1 MEVQKRHVVLET
13 DRYRIVGEITLPQ
26 DGYRNRFSD
35 LLNQDSRYFIPVVN
49 AEISP
54 IDGEGE
60 GVKRHFV
67 MVGRSQIEFA
77 YELRDVPVNNEA
89 REPLPDEIPSNGGL
103 PSNGA
108 IPSNGPIRE
117 IARQ

>member
-49 AEISP
+49 AEIAP
-54 IDGEGE
+54 IDGGDS
-60 GVKRHFV
+60 VKRHFV
-67 MVGRSQIEFA
+67 MVGRAQIEFA
-77 YELRDVPVNNEA
+77 YELRDVPVTTEQ
-89 REPLPDEIPSNGGL
+89 RDDIPDAL

-108 IPSNGPIRE
+108 IRE
-117 IARQ
+117 VLR

>member
-1 MEVQKRHVVLET
+1 MLET

-54 IDGEGE
+54 IGGGDS
-60 GVKRHFV
+60 VKRHFV
-67 MVGRSQIEFA
+67 MVGRAQIEFA
-77 YELRDVPVNNEA
+77 YELRDVPVQSGHA
-89 REPLPDEIPSNGGL
+89 
-103 PSNGA
+103 NGA
-108 IPSNGPIRE
+108 PPEGALRE
-117 IARQ
+117 IVRQP

>member
-54 IDGEGE
+54 IGGGES
-60 GVKRHFV
+60 VKRHFV
-67 MVGRSQIEFA
+67 MVGRAQIEFA
-77 YELRDVPVNNEA
+77 YELRDVPVGS
-89 REPLPDEIPSNGGL
+89 REETEMAPEPTL
-103 PSNGA
+103 
-108 IPSNGPIRE
+108 RE
-117 IARQ
+117 IIRN

>member
-54 IDGEGE
+54 INGGDA
-60 GVKRHFV
+60 VKRHFV

-77 YELRDVPVNNEA
+77 YELRDVPVQTEQ
-89 REPLPDEIPSNGGL
+89 REPEPDTVPI
-103 PSNGA
+103 NGA
-108 IPSNGPIRE
+108 IRE
-117 IARQ
+117 IVR

>member
-35 LLNQDSRYFIPVVN
+35 LLNQDSRFFIPVVN

-54 IDGEGE
+54 IAGGDGET
-60 GVKRHFV
+60 VKRHFV
-67 MVGRSQIEFA
+67 MVGRSKIEFA
-77 YELRDVPVNNEA
+77 YELRDVPVKTEQ
-89 REPLPDEIPSNGGL
+89 RDDLPDMI

-108 IPSNGPIRE
+108 IRE
-117 IARQ
+117 IVR

>member
-49 AEISP
+49 AEITP
-54 IDGEGE
+54 IAGAEAE
-60 GVKRHFV
+60 PVKRHFV
-67 MVGRSQIEFA
+67 MVGRAQIEFA
-77 YELRDVPVNNEA
+77 YELRDVPVKTEHVDD
-89 REPLPDEIPSNGGL
+89 LPDTVPT
-103 PSNGA
+103 NGA
-108 IPSNGPIRE
+108 IRE
-117 IARQ
+117 IVR

>member
-1 MEVQKRHVVLET
+1 MDTQKRHVVLET

-35 LLNQDSRYFIPVVN
+35 LLNQDSRFFIPVVN

-54 IDGEGE
+54 INGGDS
-60 GVKRHFV
+60 VKRHFV
-67 MVGRSQIEFA
+67 MVGRAQIEFA
-77 YELRDVPVNNEA
+77 YELRDVPVATEKRDDVPEA
-89 REPLPDEIPSNGGL
+89 L

-108 IPSNGPIRE
+108 IRE
-117 IARQ
+117 VVR

>member
-1 MEVQKRHVVLET
+1 MDTQKRHVVLET

-35 LLNQDSRYFIPVVN
+35 LLNQDSRFFIPVVN

-54 IDGEGE
+54 INGGES
-60 GVKRHFV
+60 VKRHFV

-77 YELRDVPVNNEA
+77 YELRDVPVATEK
-89 REPLPDEIPSNGGL
+89 PDEAPEPL

-108 IPSNGPIRE
+108 IRE
-117 IARQ
+117 VVR

>member
-54 IDGEGE
+54 IAGGDS
-60 GVKRHFV
+60 VKRHFV

-77 YELRDVPVNNEA
+77 YELRDVPVTTEE
-89 REPLPDEIPSNGGL
+89 RDPLPDEIPSNG
-103 PSNGA
+103 A
-108 IPSNGPIRE
+108 IRE
-117 IARQ
+117 IVPR

>member
-35 LLNQDSRYFIPVVN
+35 LLNQDSRFFIPVVN

-54 IDGEGE
+54 IGGEGE
-60 GVKRHFV
+60 TVKRHFV
-67 MVGRSQIEFA
+67 MVGRAQIEFA
-77 YELRDVPVNNEA
+77 YELRDVPVRTEQ
-89 REPLPDEIPSNGGL
+89 RDDLPDTVPT
-103 PSNGA
+103 NGA
-108 IPSNGPIRE
+108 IRE
-117 IARQ
+117 VVR

>member
-35 LLNQDSRYFIPVVN
+35 LLNQDSRFFIPVVN

-54 IDGEGE
+54 IAGGDA
-60 GVKRHFV
+60 VKRHFV
-67 MVGRSQIEFA
+67 MVGRAQIEFA
-77 YELRDVPVNNEA
+77 YELRDVPVKTEQ
-89 REPLPDEIPSNGGL
+89 RDDLPDTI

-108 IPSNGPIRE
+108 IRE
-117 IARQ
+117 IVRR

>member
-54 IDGEGE
+54 IDGGDA
-60 GVKRHFV
+60 VKRHFV
-67 MVGRSQIEFA
+67 MVGRAQIEFA
-77 YELRDVPVNNEA
+77 YELRDVPVATEQRQETA
-89 REPLPDEIPSNGGL
+89 TTPPT
-103 PSNGA
+103 NGA
-108 IPSNGPIRE
+108 IREVIR
-117 IARQ
+117 